1 MAKYCSKECELYG
14 AVCDF
19 CKYYHYNGEDVIRE
33 GTVYKN
39 VYTGKGYYNYHKV
52 KKPLEKDVMSSF
64 VNLLRRKND

>member
-39 VYTGKGYYNYHKV
+39 VYTGKGYCNYHKV
-52 KKPLEKDVMSSF
+52 KKDPGEGCNEFICEFIEEK
-64 VNLLRRKND
+64 K